1 MLLSKFSGITSF
13 SSLGAVKKVFRT
25 GKVGHTGTLDSF
37 AEGLLVVLVGKLTRL
52 APFITA
58 TDKTYQAV
66 VHFGRET
73 DTLEITGQEIARGA
87 VPSRQQ
93 LEEVLPQFVGT
104 ISQRPPE
111 FSALHVGGKRASDL
125 VREGKSVEMPLR
137 EVTIN
142 SIALKDFCGEYAL
155 LEVSCSKGTYIRSLA
170 RDISHSLGTCGYL
183 AALRRTG
190 VGPFVLDQAVFAEKM
205 SPFTVDSRG
214 ISQREQSFSEEDY
227 NLIEKSLIEFTPSFA
242 TQCNLS
248 PVTLKNDFLHAFMN
262 GKPLKK
268 NWFINSGGEVY
279 KELPQGYVA
288 VFSCQGAFVGMIEVG
303 EGRITYCF
311 VVPSL

>member
-1 MLLSKFSGITSF
+1 M
-13 SSLGAVKKVFRT
+13 
-25 GKVGHTGTLDSF
+25 DSF

-214 ISQREQSFSEEDY
+214 ITQREQSFSEEDY

-242 TQCNLS
+242 FQCNLS
-248 PVTLKNDFLHAFMN
+248 VVTLKNDFLHAFMN

-303 EGRITYCF
+303 EGGITYCF

>member
-1 MLLSKFSGITSF
+1 MSKFSGITSF

-93 LEEVLPQFVGT
+93 LEKVLPQFVGT

-190 VGPFVLDQAVFAEKM
+190 VGPFVLEQAVFADKL

-214 ISQREQSFSEEDY
+214 ITQREQSFSEEDY

-242 TQCNLS
+242 SQCNLS
-248 PVTLKNDFLHAFMN
+248 PVIVKNDFLHAFMN
-262 GKPLKK
+262 GKPLKR
-268 NWFINSGGEVY
+268 NWFINSGGEVC

-288 VFSCQGAFVGMIEVG
+288 VFSCQGSFVGMIEVG

>member
-1 MLLSKFSGITSF
+1 M
-13 SSLGAVKKVFRT
+13 FRT

-37 AEGLLVVLVGKLTRL
+37 AEGLLVVLVGNLTRL

-66 VHFGRET
+66 VRFGVET
-73 DTLEITGQEIARGA
+73 DTLEITGKETARG
-87 VPSRQQ
+87 VIPSRQQ
-93 LEEVLPQFVGT
+93 LEEVLPQFVGK

-137 EVTIN
+137 EVTVN
-142 SIALKDFCGEYAL
+142 NIALKDFSGEYAL
-155 LEVSCSKGTYIRSLA
+155 LDVSCSKGTYIRSLA

-183 AALRRTG
+183 AALRRTE
-190 VGPFVLDQAVFAEKM
+190 VGPFTLDDAVFAEKL

-214 ISQREQSFSEEDY
+214 ITQREHSFSEEDY
-227 NLIEKSLIEFTPSFA
+227 NSIEKSLIEFTPSFA
-242 TQCNLS
+242 SHCNLS
-248 PVTLKNDFLHAFMN
+248 PVTVKNDFLHAFIN

-268 NWFINSGGEVY
+268 NWFENFSKGKGDAN
-279 KELPQGYVA
+279 QGDYSQRHLS
-288 VFSCQGAFVGMIEVG
+288 VFSSQGTFMGMIEFCEGRLKYNFVLPRFIVG
-303 EGRITYCF
+303 E
-311 VVPSL
+311 